1 MIAYNFSK
9 LRSREKRVYSISDVT
24 ISSAGIPVKFLII
37 LLCVTVGLLLFNGII
52 CWITGFWYIVPLDK
66 SGISSAAI
74 FIDIGIPIVVSYT
87 LYSVKVSGY
96 RLVDIILLY
105 LRPRAEISISGEKI
119 VHSRVTFDAFLER

>member
-37 LLCVTVGLLLFNGII
+37 LLCVTVGLLVFNALI
-52 CWITGFWYIVPLDK
+52 CWRTGFWYIVPLDK

-74 FIDIGIPIVVSYT
+74 FIDVGIPIVISYT